1 MKGIYVLIIN
11 VNQTICSRI
20 GALGLLTF
28 QAGQYA
34 YVGSAQTNIESR
46 VARHQKKEKP
56 LFWHIDYLL
65 SNEATKV
72 LDIYYID
79 GPKTRECQVAN
90 LILLNA
96 GNPIP
101 AFGSS
106 DCNCI
111 SHLFYA
117 QDFQFLKQHMQSL

>member
-46 VARHQKKEKP
+46 VARHKKKRS
-56 LFWHIDYLL
+56 LCFGIDYLL
-65 SNEATKV
+65 SNEAIKV